1 MKLME
6 CVPNFSEGRDLGKVE
21 KLADC
26 FRGRKGVKLL
36 DYSADADHNRSV
48 ITAAGEPKAL
58 KQAVIEA
65 VLRAEEIID
74 LRAHTGQHPRIGAA
88 DVIPFIPLRGVT
100 VEETVKVSEEVGK
113 ALGEA
118 GIPVYLYELSARRPE
133 RRNLADVRRGGFE
146 GLARKMRDPD
156 WKPDFGPDRP
166 HPSFG
171 AAAVGCRKLLC
182 AFNVNLQT
190 SDPEVAKAIARKVR
204 ERDGGLPF
212 CKALGLELKERGLV
226 QVSMNLTDFTK
237 TSVWAAF
244 EAVKKEAGKQ
254 GVAVAGSELIG
265 LFPAAALLD
274 CAAHYLQIENYAPD
288 RVLEARLF
296 E

>member
-48 ITAAGEPKAL
+48 ITAAGEPEAL

-212 CKALGLELKERGLV
+212 CKALGVELKERGLV